1 MNSLYYFF
9 FHHLRFTVA
18 VALRIVRSTIMK
30 RCGFDILKLRPVDN
44 VEECFVPAVFICG
57 NQDRFIHPSH
67 SQDIYAGYGSEDK
80 NLIQIEG
87 KQYINIKKEN
97 QENFH
102 SFFLSKHKIYK
113 N

>member
-1 MNSLYYFF
+1 MKTLYYFF

-87 KQYINIKKEN
+87 RQYI
-97 QENFH
+97 
-102 SFFLSKHKIYK
+102 
-113 N
+113 

>member
-1 MNSLYYFF
+1 
-9 FHHLRFTVA
+9 
-18 VALRIVRSTIMK
+18 MK

-87 KQYINIKKEN
+87 KQYTKYKKRKSRQN
-97 QENFH
+97 T
-102 SFFLSKHKIYK
+102 KIYK
-113 N
+113 NLFISIFLFIAFLNKTKNV

>member
-1 MNSLYYFF
+1 
-9 FHHLRFTVA
+9 
-18 VALRIVRSTIMK
+18 MK

-87 KQYINIKKEN
+87 KQYIYKKRKIKKIFIPFSCQN
-97 QENFH
+97 T
-102 SFFLSKHKIYK
+102 KYTK

>member
-1 MNSLYYFF
+1 
-9 FHHLRFTVA
+9 
-18 VALRIVRSTIMK
+18 MK

-87 KQYINIKKEN
+87 KQYIQKKEN

-102 SFFLSKHKIYK
+102 SFSCQNTKYTKTNLFLFTFHF
-113 N
+113 